1 MSREDTSRQGRKPR
15 PDAVPTPSRVCTIAT
30 PDYRQFID
38 ELKSRVVAA
47 RLSPARAVNRDLV
60 LLYWGIGVATYR
72 LQSKPPSA
80 LKGKLPTARQ
90 LADAIRSELP
100 PSIG

>member
-1 MSREDTSRQGRKPR
+1 MSREDTSRQGKKPR

-47 RLSPARAVNRDLV
+47 RLSAARAVNRDLV
-60 LLYWGIGVATYR
+60 LLYWTSASRPIGFSPRSRPRSSRA
-72 LQSKPPSA
+72 SA
-80 LKGKLPTARQ
+80 AR
-90 LADAIRSELP
+90 
-100 PSIG
+100 